1 MKSPWKFIAQ
11 LTSRRASAKAQDS
24 STGNDTDPK
33 ALESEVE
40 HASAL
45 LPSSKLVDQESSASD
60 KAKGGD
66 SVAQV
71 IRPPIDDA
79 QAHAPARRE
88 ADDTVGERPSLV
100 RKNAAS
106 TKSQT
111 KARIKRRER
120 GEKANAQVAAQTPVT
135 ATDHPSVQLPSSR
148 DLFFD
153 EVTTLDAEIKMLRNQ
168 LAQKLRLQNVQL
180 KKMLERFGVS

>member
-24 STGNDTDPK
+24 STSNDTDPT

-71 IRPPIDDA
+71 RRPPIDDA
-79 QAHAPARRE
+79 QPHAPARRE
-88 ADDTVGERPSLV
+88 ADNTVGEQPSLV
-100 RKNAAS
+100 RKNAVS

-120 GEKANAQVAAQTPVT
+120 GEKANAQVAARIPVT
-135 ATDHPSVQLPSSR
+135 ATDHPRVQVPSSR

-153 EVTTLDAEIKMLRNQ
+153 EVAILDAEIKMLRSQ

-180 KKMLERFGVS
+180 KKMLERFDVS

>member
-11 LTSRRASAKAQDS
+11 LTSRRVSAKAQDS

-40 HASAL
+40 HASAR

-60 KAKGGD
+60 KAKGRD

-79 QAHAPARRE
+79 QAHAPAHRE
-88 ADDTVGERPSLV
+88 ADNTVGEEPLLV
-100 RKNAAS
+100 RKYAVS

-120 GEKANAQVAAQTPVT
+120 GEKANAQVAAPTPVT
-135 ATDHPSVQLPSSR
+135 APDRRSMQLPSSR
-148 DLFFD
+148 ELLFD
-153 EVTTLDAEIKMLRNQ
+153 EVATLDAEIKMLRNQ

-180 KKMLERFGVS
+180 KKMLERFDVS

>member
-40 HASAL
+40 HVSAL
-45 LPSSKLVDQESSASD
+45 LPSSNLVDQESSASD
-60 KAKGGD
+60 EGKGGH
-66 SVAQV
+66 SVAQI

-88 ADDTVGERPSLV
+88 ADNTVGEEPSLV
-100 RKNAAS
+100 RKYAVS

-135 ATDHPSVQLPSSR
+135 APDRRSMQLPSSR

-153 EVTTLDAEIKMLRNQ
+153 EVATLDAEIKMLRSQ

-180 KKMLERFGVS
+180 KKMLERFDVS

>member
-11 LTSRRASAKAQDS
+11 LTSRRVSAKAQDS
-24 STGNDTDPK
+24 SSGNDTDPK

-40 HASAL
+40 HASAR

-60 KAKGGD
+60 KAKGRD

-88 ADDTVGERPSLV
+88 ADNTVGEEPLLV
-100 RKNAAS
+100 RKYAVS

-120 GEKANAQVAAQTPVT
+120 GEKANAQVAAPTPVT
-135 ATDHPSVQLPSSR
+135 APDRRSMQLPSSR
-148 DLFFD
+148 ELLFD
-153 EVTTLDAEIKMLRNQ
+153 EVATLDAEIKMLRNQ

-180 KKMLERFGVS
+180 KKMLERFDVS

>member
-1 MKSPWKFIAQ
+1 MKSAWKFIVQ

-45 LPSSKLVDQESSASD
+45 LPSSKLESSASD

-120 GEKANAQVAAQTPVT
+120 GEKANAQVTAQTPVT

-153 EVTTLDAEIKMLRNQ
+153 EVATLDAEIKMLRDQ

>member
-1 MKSPWKFIAQ
+1 MKSAWKFIVQ

-88 ADDTVGERPSLV
+88 ADNTVGEQPSLA
-100 RKNAAS
+100 RKNAVS

-120 GEKANAQVAAQTPVT
+120 GEKATRRWLHRPLSPQRIIQACN
-135 ATDHPSVQLPSSR
+135 SR
-148 DLFFD
+148 LHGICS
-153 EVTTLDAEIKMLRNQ
+153 LMKWQHSM
-168 LAQKLRLQNVQL
+168 QKS
-180 KKMLERFGVS
+180 KC

>member
-1 MKSPWKFIAQ
+1 MKSPWKFIAP
-11 LTSRRASAKAQDS
+11 LTSRRVSAKAQDS

-40 HASAL
+40 HASAR

-60 KAKGGD
+60 KAKGRD

-88 ADDTVGERPSLV
+88 ADNTVGEEPLLV
-100 RKNAAS
+100 RKYAVS

-120 GEKANAQVAAQTPVT
+120 GEKANAQVAAPTPVT
-135 ATDHPSVQLPSSR
+135 APDRRSMQLPSSR
-148 DLFFD
+148 ELLFD
-153 EVTTLDAEIKMLRNQ
+153 EVATLDAEIKMLRNQ

-180 KKMLERFGVS
+180 KKMLERFDVS

>member
-66 SVAQV
+66 SIAQV

-88 ADDTVGERPSLV
+88 ADNTVGEQPSLV
-100 RKNAAS
+100 RKNAVS
-106 TKSQT
+106 TKLQT

-120 GEKANAQVAAQTPVT
+120 GENANAQVAAQIPVT

-153 EVTTLDAEIKMLRNQ
+153 EVAILDAEIKMLRSQ

-180 KKMLERFGVS
+180 KKMLERFDVS